1 MWRKKFTTLDLL
13 QEKLSKLETAYDFD
27 KIGHTWYIQERAK
40 LKEQIQKEEKIKAVA
55 NKWLMD
61 NKMQVNYSVG
71 YGIDISEYDRLT
83 RIKNQEVEDKAR
95 MEENNKVQVYDPS
108 IIRQMDEE
116 DKLRRLLASRT
127 RVHLQQSMQLS
138 IHILSTASCFGSLS
152 LALIAAAFG
161 TFQHAPSLFVGVGVF
176 SVLSLLFGIIAIV
189 TSNLMT
195 K

>member
-27 KIGHTWYIQERAK
+27 KIGRTWYIQERAK
-40 LKEQIQKEEKIKAVA
+40 LRKEILRAENLQT
-55 NKWLMD
+55 
-61 NKMQVNYSVG
+61 VNYGVG

-83 RIKNQEVEDKAR
+83 RIKNQEIEDKAS

-116 DKLRRLLASRT
+116 DKLRRLLASRN

-138 IHILSTASCFGSLS
+138 IHLLSTASCFGSLS

-161 TFQHAPSLFVGVGVF
+161 TFQHATSLFVGVGVF